1 MRHGQIEQLGQLFI
15 TSQVCY
21 RHIFFNLLSIL
32 MMHVGWALMDD
43 RGDLY
48 SHTLTYSHI
57 VGNVPRKLLLP

>member
-15 TSQVCY
+15 TSQVCF